1 MADTVR
7 VALLALCLAVP
18 LAGQDTAMARLRHE
32 NDSLRLRVAQLSM
45 AIRQYILA
53 ADHYAT
59 RARDAE
65 ALLSWY
71 RNLPDRCSL

>member
-1 MADTVR
+1 MTA
-7 VALLALCLAVP
+7 ALLALLLVAAP
-18 LAGQDTAMARLRHE
+18 DTTLVRLRHE